1 MIVYYLNFILFYSFI
16 VSSLAG
22 NLNNKNINIFKKRR
36 YSNSNSL
43 SRKEEKKQNSQYDEI
58 KVLNEIDSLIN
69 NITGKYE
76 NELLNLTLKINNII
90 NSSLDTQNE
99 IIKRTESE
107 KIIIN
112 SMLNDIKL
120 LKQKYK
126 QNMFH
131 TYILGGIIIVT
142 FLLFCII
149 DYLKK
154 DNIQTIGSSGY
165 KKATEEQNTSNQIS
179 IV

>member
-1 MIVYYLNFILFYSFI
+1 MNFILFYSFI

-36 YSNSNSL
+36 YSNSL

-99 IIKRTESE
+99 IIKRAESE

-131 TYILGGIIIVT
+131 TYILGGIIIIT

-165 KKATEEQNTSNQIS
+165 KKAIEEQNTSNQIS

>member
-16 VSSLAG
+16 VSSLAA

-36 YSNSNSL
+36 YSNSL
-43 SRKEEKKQNSQYDEI
+43 SRKEEKKQNNQYDEI

-131 TYILGGIIIVT
+131 TYILGGIIIIT

-165 KKATEEQNTSNQIS
+165 KKAIEEQNTSNQIS

>member
-36 YSNSNSL
+36 YSNSL
-43 SRKEEKKQNSQYDEI
+43 SRKEEKKQSIQYDEI

-99 IIKRTESE
+99 IIKRAESE

-131 TYILGGIIIVT
+131 TYILGGIIIIT

-165 KKATEEQNTSNQIS
+165 KKAIEEQNTSNQIS

>member
-16 VSSLAG
+16 VSSLAA

-36 YSNSNSL
+36 YSNSL

-99 IIKRTESE
+99 IIKRAESE

-131 TYILGGIIIVT
+131 TYILGGIIIIT

-165 KKATEEQNTSNQIS
+165 KKAIEEQNTSNQIS